1 MALRRGGEDGRG
13 VLLCRQPLLV
23 TPQLHIFPSR
33 SAQRREPAPAP
44 PQLRRCVAPS
54 HMLLPAIRSPRSRRA
69 LQAATCLKP
78 LLALSRVGGVAPTC
92 PTGRPTR
99 PRPRRRCE
107 RRRVRTGLPCTAF
120 LHPTARPLPQ
130 YAMARTRGSSPCS
143 PRPPA
148 QIPFA
153 RALGC
158 AGTAV
163 CAGAAAH
170 DGGARASAALRSK
183 AAVLTHAPSDVD
195 P

>member
-1 MALRRGGEDGRG
+1 MDGGRGRGRADGSGTEKRAGEDSRG

-107 RRRVRTGLPCTAF
+107 RRRVRTGLPCTRNPPPHRSPAAAICHGSHSR
-120 LHPTARPLPQ
+120 LLALQPPPARPNPLRPC
-130 YAMARTRGSSPCS
+130 AWLRRHCGLRRGGCS
-143 PRPPA
+143 
-148 QIPFA
+148 
-153 RALGC
+153 
-158 AGTAV
+158 
-163 CAGAAAH
+163 
-170 DGGARASAALRSK
+170 
-183 AAVLTHAPSDVD
+183 
-195 P
+195 